1 MLRTWEIELAR
12 QKMEL
17 PETAMQ
23 KIAVEIATDQF
34 KKFQCD
40 DSEAFDID
48 KKIAELE
55 TLREIYPNL
64 AIVLDVEVP
73 VMIWDLIGNSLT
85 PVGKNMAIK
94 AMIDTKH
101 FLLLDW
107 RNHRV
112 GSVAS

>member
-17 PETAMQ
+17 PETAMRE
-23 KIAVEIATDQF
+23 IAVEIATGQF
-34 KKFQCD
+34 KNYQCD
-40 DSEAFDID
+40 DSEAFEG
-48 KKIAELE
+48 KIAKLE

-85 PVGKNMAIK
+85 PFGKNMAIK
-94 AMIDTKH
+94 AMIDTMQLSQQH
-101 FLLLDW
+101 FAYSI
-107 RNHRV
+107 R
-112 GSVAS
+112 G